1 MSKFFGLSKVHH
13 LFLFL
18 CISWEEIGYE
28 VMLVLFYGEFYMLY
42 YMVMRKVISNESQPT
57 G

>member
-13 LFLFL
+13 LFLIF

-28 VMLVLFYGEFYMLY
+28 VMLVLFYGEFYMFVLY
-42 YMVMRKVISNESQPT
+42 GDEESNIK
-57 G
+57 